1 MNTLLPAFYS
11 YYIKNL
17 RKSKTILEILT
28 AGGPGSLTFFLFM
41 NKVIIKGYGKA
52 VLGNM
57 LLIGAKIQEYRKR
70 QGLSQEEFAARVG
83 VTRQAVSKWE
93 TDKAYPD
100 LDKLVAICDIL
111 QIGIT
116 GLVYGERAPAPERPA
131 GPEPDGESAGQ
142 EPGQKGASAGREQE
156 PEASSAGQ
164 ERELDASS
172 AGQEREPDASSAGE
186 DRAAAASLRLWILLV
201 LVGGLFLFGGAL
213 LVTVLAHH
221 AWKQGDSLA
230 ERVRVERVY
239 QQYTKADVSFFDDV
253 SRRVV
258 KTVWMDVNGIR
269 EGDSLIC
276 YTDGEQRGIYYGYRP
291 LTLIVLGAVELVLL
305 IMLLICFAECRQFA
319 GKNGGPIPEKKTKK
333 KDRPIP
339 EEKTKKKDRSIPAEK
354 AKKKDR
360 LIPAD
365 EAKEKEQP

>member
-1 MNTLLPAFYS
+1 
-11 YYIKNL
+11 
-17 RKSKTILEILT
+17 
-28 AGGPGSLTFFLFM
+28 
-41 NKVIIKGYGKA
+41 
-52 VLGNM
+52 M

-116 GLVYGERAPAPERPA
+116 GLVYGEGALVWEQPA
-131 GPEPDGESAGQ
+131 GPEPNGESAGP

-156 PEASSAGQ
+156 PEASSAG
-164 ERELDASS
+164 EAR
-172 AGQEREPDASSAGE
+172 G
-186 DRAAAASLRLWILLV
+186 AAASLRLWILLV
-201 LVGGLFLFGGAL
+201 LVGSLFLFGGAL

-221 AWKQGDSLA
+221 AWKQEDTLA

-291 LTLIVLGAVELVLL
+291 LTLVVLGAVELVLL
-305 IMLLICFAECRQFA
+305 IILLICFAECRQFA
-319 GKNGGPIPEKKTKK
+319 GKNGGLIPEEKAKKRDRPIPEEKAKK

-339 EEKTKKKDRSIPAEK
+339 GEE
-354 AKKKDR
+354 AKKRDR
-360 LIPAD
+360 LIPEEEVNKKGQPMPVD
-365 EAKEKEQP
+365 ETKEKEQP

>member
-1 MNTLLPAFYS
+1 
-11 YYIKNL
+11 
-17 RKSKTILEILT
+17 
-28 AGGPGSLTFFLFM
+28 
-41 NKVIIKGYGKA
+41 
-52 VLGNM
+52 M

-116 GLVYGERAPAPERPA
+116 GLVYGEGGPAPEPSA
-131 GPEPDGESAGQ
+131 GPGPDRESARQ
-142 EPGQKGASAGREQE
+142 ESGLKEASAG
-156 PEASSAGQ
+156 EA
-164 ERELDASS
+164 R
-172 AGQEREPDASSAGE
+172 
-186 DRAAAASLRLWILLV
+186 RAAVSLRLWVLLA
-201 LVGGLFLFGGAL
+201 LIGGMFLFCGAL
-213 LVTVLAHH
+213 LLTILAHH
-221 AWKQGDSLA
+221 AWKQEDTLA

-291 LTLIVLGAVELVLL
+291 PTLIVLGAVELVLL
-305 IMLLICFAECRQFA
+305 IMLLICLAECWRLTKGQ
-319 GKNGGPIPEKKTKK
+319 KEK
-333 KDRPIP
+333 PQP
-339 EEKTKKKDRSIPAEK
+339 MPAE
-354 AKKKDR
+354 
-360 LIPAD
+360 
-365 EAKEKEQP
+365 ETKEKEQP

>member
-1 MNTLLPAFYS
+1 
-11 YYIKNL
+11 
-17 RKSKTILEILT
+17 
-28 AGGPGSLTFFLFM
+28 
-41 NKVIIKGYGKA
+41 
-52 VLGNM
+52 M

-116 GLVYGERAPAPERPA
+116 GLVYGESPLTPEQLSEPRADKEAAGNEPELKGTPA
-131 GPEPDGESAGQ
+131 G
-142 EPGQKGASAGREQE
+142 KRM
-156 PEASSAGQ
+156 
-164 ERELDASS
+164 DAV
-172 AGQEREPDASSAGE
+172 SAGE
-186 DRAAAASLRLWILLV
+186 TRRAAVSLRLWVLLA
-201 LVGGLFLFGGAL
+201 LIGGMFLFCGAL
-213 LVTVLAHH
+213 LLTILAHH
-221 AWKQGDSLA
+221 AWKQEDTLA

-291 LTLIVLGAVELVLL
+291 PTLIVLGAVELVLF
-305 IMLLICFAECRQFA
+305 IMLLICLAECWRLTKGQ
-319 GKNGGPIPEKKTKK
+319 KEK
-333 KDRPIP
+333 PQP
-339 EEKTKKKDRSIPAEK
+339 MPAE
-354 AKKKDR
+354 
-360 LIPAD
+360 
-365 EAKEKEQP
+365 ETKEKEQP